1 MNARWAYLRCRYHLV
16 RRLLASTKHVRKVQ
30 HDVLFRKLRG
40 AADSDYGHDHGLRS
54 VQSTA
59 DFRRQLPITTFDY
72 YRPYVERVKQGDVR
86 AMFGS
91 KTRVLMFAVSSGTT
105 DKPKNIPVTEAFFR
119 DYGVGWRI
127 WGLQTHADHR
137 DLLRKKYVHLASDWQ
152 QYSTPCGIWC
162 GNISGLAAATRPS
175 VTRHAF
181 VLPPEVGKIPDWQSR
196 QYISLRL
203 SLASRRVG
211 MIITANPLTL
221 VGLARLAD
229 AQKESLLRDLHDGT
243 VAHFV
248 QVPDAVRRRLAGK
261 LIRRHPVRARE
272 LARIIARTGTLYP
285 RDFWPEMSV
294 AAVWTGGAAGAF
306 LPLARRYYGNV
317 AFRDHGLSAS
327 EGRITIPMSDGTS
340 AGILDLHS
348 NYYEFIPYDQY
359 DQESP
364 TVLEAHE
371 LEEGKSYYVLLTTS
385 SGFFRYD
392 IQDVVRCVGFEGFC
406 PVLEFL
412 HKGAHCANLAGEK
425 LTEYQVV
432 TAVKRAFDD
441 LEMQVDTVTLAPVLG
456 DPPRYV
462 LFTESK
468 ADDANQ
474 QLAQRINEYL
484 CQLNCEYANRL
495 QTRRLRP
502 LTTRVLPPG
511 AWAAIREQRVAC
523 NGGSHEQYKHVFLSS
538 QPDMADQ
545 LVRAAVGLSCDHRH
559 HLDVTSMANRG
570 ARAG

>member
-1 MNARWAYLRCRYHLV
+1 MNARWVYLRCRYRLV
-16 RRLLASTKHVRKVQ
+16 RRLLASTRHVREVQ
-30 HDVLFRKLRG
+30 RDVLFQKLCG
-40 AADSDYGHDHGLRS
+40 VADSSFGRDHGLRS
-54 VQSTA
+54 VQSIA

-72 YRPYVERVKQGDVR
+72 YRPYVERVKQGDIG

-105 DKPKNIPVTEAFFR
+105 DKPKNIPVTESFFR
-119 DYGVGWRI
+119 DYRAGWRI
-127 WGLQTHADHR
+127 WGLQTHADHQ

-152 QYSTPCGIWC
+152 QVPTPGGAWC
-162 GNISGLAAATRPS
+162 GSISGLAAATRPA

-181 VLPPEVGKIPDWQSR
+181 VLSPEVGKIPDWQSR
-196 QYISLRL
+196 QYVSLRL

-229 AQKESLLRDLHDGT
+229 AEKESLLRDLHDGT
-243 VAHFV
+243 VADHV
-248 QVPDAVRRRLAGK
+248 HVPDAVRRRLAGK
-261 LIRRHPVRARE
+261 LNRRHPTRARE
-272 LARIIARTGTLYP
+272 LEQIIARTGTLYP

-294 AAVWTGGAAGAF
+294 VAVWTGGAAGAF
-306 LPLARRYYGNV
+306 LPLAQHYYGDV

-327 EGRITIPMSDGTS
+327 EGRITIPMKDGTS

-348 NYYEFIPYDQY
+348 NYYEFIPYDEY

-392 IQDVVRCVGFEGFC
+392 IQDVVRCVGFERLC

-425 LTEYQVV
+425 LTEFQVV
-432 TAVKRAFDD
+432 TAVKRAFTD
-441 LEMQVDTVTLAPVLG
+441 LDIPIDTVTLAPVLG

-462 LFTESK
+462 LFTESH
-468 ADDANQ
+468 AENANR
-474 QLAQRINEYL
+474 QLAERIDATL
-484 CQLNCEYANRL
+484 CELNCEYANRL
-495 QTRRLRP
+495 QTGRLRP
-502 LTTRVLPPG
+502 LTTRVLPSG
-511 AWAAIREQRVAC
+511 AWAAIREKRVTC
-523 NGGSHEQYKHVFLSS
+523 KGGSHEQYKHVFLSS
-538 QPDMADQ
+538 QTDATD
-545 LVRAAVGLSCDHRH
+545 LLLRVANGHSSNHRH
-559 HLDVTSMANRG
+559 HLNAAPVATREV
-570 ARAG
+570 RAG